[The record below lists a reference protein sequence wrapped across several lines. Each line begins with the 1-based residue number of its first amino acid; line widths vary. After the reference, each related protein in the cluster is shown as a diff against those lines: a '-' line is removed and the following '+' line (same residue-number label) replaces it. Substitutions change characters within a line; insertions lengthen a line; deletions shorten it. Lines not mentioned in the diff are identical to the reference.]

1 MHQTNHLAKT
11 GKNAFDKAI
20 NQLLAELA
28 LTTTTLSS
36 TLLDL
41 RSNQD
46 PEIMISRIEQALRKL
61 SKMQD
66 NRG

>member
-28 LTTTTLSS
+28 LTTTTLCS

-61 SKMQD
+61 SEMQN